1 MQVLDKYPVTAIDTI
16 AHNFFKLIFAG
27 FVALYTYNPDSNME
41 AIVEFVELFMKI
53 YRVRHKKEDGF
64 LTCWVLKSFL

>member
-1 MQVLDKYPVTAIDTI
+1 
-16 AHNFFKLIFAG
+16 
-27 FVALYTYNPDSNME
+27 ME
-41 AIVEFVELFMKI
+41 AIVEFVELFMNI